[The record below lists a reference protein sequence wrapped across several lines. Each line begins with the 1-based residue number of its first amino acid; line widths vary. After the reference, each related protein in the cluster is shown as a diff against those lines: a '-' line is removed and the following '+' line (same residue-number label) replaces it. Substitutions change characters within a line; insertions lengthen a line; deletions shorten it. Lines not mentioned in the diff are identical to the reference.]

1 MSKTQEP
8 KILSSPASGK
18 YYLVTK
24 YKTAGE
30 GFSAIEKID
39 ITDEVQQLLVK
50 ERLDEA
56 SRALEPSGKKYDVWR
71 EDSCEH
77 DAYLPDR
84 IKELGSQL
92 NKEKSV

>member
-8 KILSSPASGK
+8 KILSSPATGR

-30 GFSAIEKID
+30 GFSALEKID
-39 ITDEVQQLLVK
+39 ITDELQQLLVK
-50 ERLDEA
+50 SQLDELQAIRDIKGETVDAWA
-56 SRALEPSGKKYDVWR
+56 SPAHQHILE
-71 EDSCEH
+71 
-77 DAYLPDR
+77 R
-84 IKELGSQL
+84 IEQL